1 MLDEPQPMNGS
12 TILCT
17 IIDRS
22 LTVRVMSIGRGTV
35 EPFIKVLT
43 KLDVKEL

>member
-1 MLDEPQPMNGS
+1 MDRGTRKWLY
-12 TILCT
+12 CT
-17 IIDRS
+17 LYHCIIDRL

-35 EPFIKVLT
+35 EPFIKVVT